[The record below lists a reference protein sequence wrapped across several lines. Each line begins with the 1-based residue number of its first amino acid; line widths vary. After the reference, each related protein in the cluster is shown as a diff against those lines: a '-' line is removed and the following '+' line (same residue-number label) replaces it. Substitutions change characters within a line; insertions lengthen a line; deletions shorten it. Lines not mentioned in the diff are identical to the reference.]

1 MPRPLAIVVLLLA
14 FAQPLFAQDSAATY
28 TINLRQTEITVLTE
42 QIADITGRTLILHPD
57 LRGDIT
63 VVSAE
68 PLDSAGAWDLF
79 QSILRAR
86 GFHAVQSGVIWQ
98 IVPLEAAR
106 ATALVEVGESTAG
119 SQDFVTRLILL
130 DRISAGEAVRVLRP
144 LVATSASI
152 EALEDPNAVLVTDT
166 AEGVARITQL
176 ARNLDRDQARTSRV
190 LQFRNTQATIV
201 GAAIAEVLGSNP
213 TGARLSV
220 DPGSNT
226 LIIRGTTD
234 ELDEV
239 EMLATAMDVP
249 PVSNPQVALSTR
261 VFPLRYAEAEQ
272 LTGILA
278 TALTGAGAAATN
290 AVAGDL
296 QQNGLAAAAPVSDVP
311 EVTVAADEAQNA
323 IVARGT
329 EAQLNEVAALLQQL
343 DRKRAQ
349 VLIEAAIVEVSGE
362 TAQRLSAQLG
372 LGELAPP
379 GGLAATSFSNGG
391 AALGTLL
398 AALGTP
404 NAALATAGSSA
415 TIGSGNFGLL
425 LQALNQSTNANLLST
440 PSLMALDNQPA
451 SIVVGQNVPF
461 RTGTFATDGNTVQ
474 PFTTIERRDVGLTMN
489 VLPRINDGDTVRLDI
504 SQEVSSLVNANIE
517 GAADLITNR
526 RSIET
531 SVLAQSGSTIVL
543 GGLITRDD
551 LKSLQKVPGAGD
563 IPLLGNLFKSRSSS
577 NTRRTLFVFLKP
589 TVLRSDLS
597 LKQTYENRLNA
608 LSAARSETTA
618 GTGRRKVTRAHKPV
632 RLELGGVY

>member
-1 MPRPLAIVVLLLA
+1 MFGRLSTLMLVLVLAAPVS
-14 FAQPLFAQDSAATY
+14 AQPVEPTF
-28 TINLRQTEITVLTE
+28 TINLRQTDITVLTE
-42 QIADITGRTLILHPD
+42 QIADITGRTLIVHPD
-57 LRGDIT
+57 LRGEIT

-68 PLDSAGAWDLF
+68 PLDSAGAWELF
-79 QSILRAR
+79 QSILRGR
-86 GFHAVQSGVIWQ
+86 GFHAVQSGVVWQ

-106 ATALVEVGESTAG
+106 AAARVEMGDTRAG
-119 SQDFVTRLILL
+119 SQDFVTRLIPL
-130 DRISAGEAVRVLRP
+130 DNVPASEAVRVLRP
-144 LVATSASI
+144 LVAASASI
-152 EALEDPNAVLVTDT
+152 EALEDPNAVLITDT
-166 AEGVARITQL
+166 AEGAARIL
-176 ARNLDRDQARTSRV
+176 SIARTLDKDEARTSRV
-190 LQFRNTQATIV
+190 IQFRNTQAAVV
-201 GAAIAEVLGSNP
+201 GAAIAEVLGPNA

-226 LIIRGTTD
+226 LIIRGTDD
-234 ELDEV
+234 ELNEV

-249 PVSNPQVALSTR
+249 PVSNPQVALTTR
-261 VFPLRYAEAEQ
+261 VFPLRFGEAEQ
-272 LTGILA
+272 LAGILT
-278 TALTGAGAAATN
+278 TALTGAGNAATN
-290 AVAGDL
+290 AVAGEL
-296 QQNGLAAAAPVSDVP
+296 QQNGLNAAAPVSDVP
-311 EVTVAADEAQNA
+311 DVTVAADEAQNA

-329 EAQLNEVAALLQQL
+329 EAQLADVAALLQQL

-379 GGLAATSFSNGG
+379 GGLAATSFGNGG

-404 NAALATAGSSA
+404 NAALATAGGSA
-415 TIGSGNFGLL
+415 TIGGNGFGLL
-425 LQALNQSTNANLLST
+425 LQALSQSTNANLLST

-489 VLPRINDGDTVRLDI
+489 VLPRINDGDTVRLNI
-504 SQEVSSLVNANIE
+504 SQEVSSLVNANVE

-531 SVLAQSGSTIVL
+531 SVLARSGSTIVL

-551 LKSLQKVPGAGD
+551 LQSLQKVPGAAD
-563 IPLLGNLFKSRSSS
+563 IPLLGNLFKSRSGSK
-577 NTRRTLFVFLKP
+577 TRRTLFVFLKP
-589 TVLRSDLS
+589 TVLRSEQS
-597 LKQTYENRLNA
+597 LKLTYEKRVNA
-608 LSAARSETTA
+608 LQQARSETAEGARTN
-618 GTGRRKVTRAHKPV
+618 RVTQTQKPV
-632 RLELGGVY
+632 RLEIGGVY